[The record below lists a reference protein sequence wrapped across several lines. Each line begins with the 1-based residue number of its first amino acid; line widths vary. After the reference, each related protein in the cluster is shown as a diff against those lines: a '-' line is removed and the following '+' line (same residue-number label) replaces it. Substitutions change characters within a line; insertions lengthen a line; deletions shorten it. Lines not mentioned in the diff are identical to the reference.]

1 MTFTVDYLRR
11 ALAAGEG
18 SLFPGESFQPACEPR
33 SAIEAS
39 FLRQG
44 AAIADQRISA
54 EEAARRALTQALVDR
69 VSVVGREVRAQGNV
83 DFPRDC
89 PALLG
94 RFGEA
99 ARSADLEGLA
109 RRHLAGEAPP
119 RATKL
124 RLDLDADLRG
134 GR

>member
-1 MTFTVDYLRR
+1 MLDEVRR

-18 SLFPGESFQPACEPR
+18 ALFPAEFFEPACEPR

-39 FLRQG
+39 LVREC
-44 AAIADQRISA
+44 AALADQRLPVDDAA
-54 EEAARRALTQALVDR
+54 ERALTRALRDR
-69 VSVVGREVRAQGNV
+69 VSAVGREVRAQGNV

-89 PALLG
+89 ATLLG

-109 RRHLAGEAPP
+109 RRHLAGDPPP
-119 RATKL
+119 RAVKL

-134 GR
+134 AP